1 MVLFRCL
8 RRGGCFWKGWFIPLS
23 QTKCSSSASRT
34 EMAIQFWSSCTS
46 TKTNSFWMRLV
57 SASEVFKH
65 PQRQRTSATNPL
77 KIVLSNIQEGHVYEC
92 LQVMRQKHW
101 SLLVIS
107 LKWKK
112 TNYMFSL
119 DIYFN
124 NLLKLKSLVA
134 RIMHWHCASLQ
145 STDTLDVLCHIS
157 AAQVKWYSSNDWG
170 I

>member
-1 MVLFRCL
+1 
-8 RRGGCFWKGWFIPLS
+8 
-23 QTKCSSSASRT
+23 
-34 EMAIQFWSSCTS
+34 
-46 TKTNSFWMRLV
+46 
-57 SASEVFKH
+57 
-65 PQRQRTSATNPL
+65 
-77 KIVLSNIQEGHVYEC
+77 
-92 LQVMRQKHW
+92 MRQKHW

-107 LKWKK
+107 LKLKK

-157 AAQVKWYSSNDWG
+157 AAQVK
-170 I
+170 